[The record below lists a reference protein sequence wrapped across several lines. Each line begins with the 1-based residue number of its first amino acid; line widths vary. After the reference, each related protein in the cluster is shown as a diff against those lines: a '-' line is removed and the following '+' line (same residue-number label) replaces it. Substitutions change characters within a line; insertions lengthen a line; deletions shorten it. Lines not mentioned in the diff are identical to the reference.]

1 MTAKYSIIKV
11 LILGMA
17 LSLFLTGC
25 STITVNYD
33 YDTTTNFGQFRTYKW
48 APDPS
53 DPTRVQ
59 NANDAGQRSGLLSN
73 RIKSAIEYEL
83 NAKGMTKTEG
93 DADLMV
99 VFHIGTQ
106 EKIAVTDW
114 GYGYSNYYWGYGGRQ
129 MDVYQYQEG
138 QMIID
143 LVQEETHD
151 LVWRGTGRGVVD
163 QSTKSPEEMQAKIN
177 DVVAQIMAN
186 FPPPLP

>member
-1 MTAKYSIIKV
+1 MTAKNRLLWV
-11 LILGMA
+11 LVTGLA

-25 STITVNYD
+25 SSVTVNYD
-33 YDTTTNFGQFRTYKW
+33 YDTTTNFGEFRTYKW

-53 DPTRVQ
+53 DATQVK
-59 NANDAGQRSGLLSN
+59 NAADAGQRSGLLSN
-73 RIKSAIEYEL
+73 RIKSAVEYEL
-83 NAKGMTKTEG
+83 NAKGMTKTDG
-93 DADLMV
+93 PSDLLV

-106 EKIAVTDW
+106 EKIQVTDW

-143 LVQEETHD
+143 LVQDQTHN
-151 LVWRGTGRGVVD
+151 LIWRGTGRGVVD
-163 QSTKSPEEMQAKIN
+163 QSTKSPEEMQARIN

-186 FPPPLP
+186 FPPPLK

>member
-1 MTAKYSIIKV
+1 MTAKYRLLWV
-11 LILGMA
+11 LVMGLA
-17 LSLFLTGC
+17 LSLFLSGC

-33 YDTTTNFGQFRTYKW
+33 YDTTTNFGEFRTYKW

-53 DPTRVQ
+53 DATQVQ
-59 NANDAGQRSGLLSN
+59 NAADASQRSGLLSN
-73 RIKSAIEYEL
+73 RIKSAVEYEL
-83 NAKGMTKTEG
+83 NAKGMTKTDG
-93 DADLMV
+93 AADLLV
-99 VFHIGTQ
+99 VFHLGTQ

-143 LVQEETHD
+143 LVQDQTHN

-163 QSTKSPEEMQAKIN
+163 QSTKSPEEMQARIN